1 MAHKAPAI
9 DPLASTSGIKID
21 TVYKLT
27 RTLGQGSF
35 ATVKLGSNI
44 ETKELFAVKIIK
56 RAALKPKDIEVLKNE
71 ISIMHTLSHPH
82 IVGLKEVYDTS
93 THVYL
98 VMELMKGGELF
109 DRIVQKD
116 RYSEREA
123 KEAMYQIVI
132 AIDHCHSHGIIHR
145 DIKAENLLY
154 STDDA
159 NAVLKLA
166 DFGLASIIHD
176 KEMLHAA
183 CGTPG
188 YVAPEVVAEIS
199 KKKNEDTTGYGK
211 PVDMWSIGVV
221 MYILLCGFP
230 PFYDDDSTELFRL
243 IEECNLEF
251 PCPYFDEISNDAKKL
266 ISNLIVKDPSKRY
279 TTKQVLED
287 KWFTQDVSSVQL
299 TYFKENIKHFNAR
312 RRMRGAI
319 KAVQM
324 INKLKQSGKG
334 DEVGV

>member
-1 MAHKAPAI
+1 MHI
-9 DPLASTSGIKID
+9 QS
-21 TVYKLT
+21 LT
-27 RTLGQGSF
+27 HSYSLSLIGQGSF

-154 STDDA
+154 ST
-159 NAVLKLA
+159 
-166 DFGLASIIHD
+166 G
-176 KEMLHAA
+176 
-183 CGTPG
+183 
-188 YVAPEVVAEIS
+188 
-199 KKKNEDTTGYGK
+199 
-211 PVDMWSIGVV
+211 
-221 MYILLCGFP
+221 
-230 PFYDDDSTELFRL
+230 
-243 IEECNLEF
+243 
-251 PCPYFDEISNDAKKL
+251 
-266 ISNLIVKDPSKRY
+266 
-279 TTKQVLED
+279 
-287 KWFTQDVSSVQL
+287 
-299 TYFKENIKHFNAR
+299 
-312 RRMRGAI
+312 
-319 KAVQM
+319 
-324 INKLKQSGKG
+324 
-334 DEVGV
+334 